1 MSLGDLF
8 VQLGVVGDASEI
20 DDVIKKAKTQLELTE
35 KQIKANE
42 KLKGGASKFEKSF
55 KFDKIRQQF
64 AKFQSGF
71 NAGMSGK
78 NGVLGLLRGLG
89 QGLAKVG
96 AGGLSLA
103 LGLGVV
109 IGVLAGI
116 VTTTIK
122 AYKTIDRLT
131 ESLIQDNQQ
140 WVNFANQ
147 TDLSLKALQGYSGV
161 ASMFDKSLG
170 KQGAAGT
177 IQALNDKL
185 FELQL
190 TGEGARGFQIAGI
203 NPVGQ
208 DAFGVLE
215 QVRKRIG
222 KLNNTQSAYLL
233 RQIGLDP
240 RLLPMLRMT
249 SAEFERLRK
258 IEERYILTE
267 EQRRNI
273 QELNIQLEIARH
285 KWQYLKDRVI
295 LAIMP
300 HFVRLTKN
308 LTFLVEVWVRF
319 IRNIVVFHDWMQ
331 KSNTV
336 LGKTITII
344 NKIRD
349 ALFTLLHPFIAISK
363 FLYELLDDIEHY
375 VNGGGSEIGVI
386 MYQLDRIK
394 NGFSLDGAVPNW
406 LKLLVNAADKLYSL
420 FGGGKNPIPNIIRPD
435 VTNTDTNKKGGLFG
449 KIPFNPLNPVETAN
463 WVVRKMSD
471 NRAVYQYNYINTSES
486 AGEVDNNLRFA
497 MGSMTPI
504 G

>member
-1 MSLGDLF
+1 MSLGELC
-8 VQLGVVGDASEI
+8 VQLGIVGDASEI
-20 DDVIKKAKTQLELTE
+20 DDVIKKATKQLKLTQE
-35 KQIKANE
+35 QIKANE

-116 VTTTIK
+116 VTATIK

-233 RQIGLDP
+233 KQIGLDP

-394 NGFSLDGAVPNW
+394 NGFSLDDAVPNW

-420 FGGGKNPIPNIIRPD
+420 FGGGKNPIPNIITPD

-449 KIPFNPLNPVETAN
+449 KIPFNPLNPVSTAN
-463 WVVRKMSD
+463 WVVKKLSD

-486 AGEVDNNLRFA
+486 ASEADNNLRFA
-497 MGSMTPI
+497 MSSMTPI
-504 G
+504 R